1 MSFNN
6 TPPTIEQ
13 LQAQYAATLEL
24 QQRRRQEEDERAAW
38 EYELA
43 MVELKRREDEERR
56 QRESA
61 MLEEVRAEERRREVI
76 IGRKEYK
83 TICKILK
90 FNKSKVG
97 NGDKRDCID
106 VGRWKRSVFNKNN
119 RIEAKQ

>member
-24 QQRRRQEEDERAAW
+24 QQRRRQEEDERAAR

-56 QRESA
+56 KRESA
-61 MLEEVRAEERRREVI
+61 MLEEVRAEECRREVI
-76 IGRKEYK
+76 RVSKRKAAEVDEG
-83 TICKILK
+83 LK
-90 FNKSKVG
+90 DGGGTSKVCQP
-97 NGDKRDCID
+97 NLANYDCFSYFLLA
-106 VGRWKRSVFNKNN
+106 W
-119 RIEAKQ
+119 AHA